1 MEYKKIKRLRR
12 TYIIISILVGVI
24 TPFLCYFLLPEFN
37 IKSDP
42 LSKFGISTQTS
53 KIWFCSLILI
63 SLGLWLNGEYRIKE
77 LIKREPWKPVLQL
90 ILRLSIVCLVL
101 TAVIDMSYHWTH
113 KIVALL
119 FFCGYNLFVFMFG
132 IVRSLNYL
140 KKGMFSVGMGTL
152 MSLTSLLVIPF
163 PSYGVAEIAFIL
175 LISIWNTRIL
185 LKNNI

>member
-1 MEYKKIKRLRR
+1 MDYKKIKRLRR
-12 TYIIISILVGVI
+12 IYIIISIIIGV
-24 TPFLCYFLLPEFN
+24 TAPLLCYFLLPTFN
-37 IKSDP
+37 IKSEP

-53 KIWFCSLILI
+53 KIWFWSLIVI

-77 LIKREPWKPVLQL
+77 PWKPVLKI
-90 ILRLSIVCLVL
+90 ILRVSVLCLVL

-113 KIVALL
+113 KIVALI

-152 MSLTSLLVIPF
+152 MLLTSLLVIPF
-163 PSYGVAEIAFIL
+163 PSYGVAEIAFII

-185 LKNNI
+185 LKNSI